1 MRRSGVAAGGVP
13 AAGASHE
20 PAAPVRRRRDAQATR
35 ERILKAAAVEFAQ
48 HGFAGARGDRIA
60 QRARSSERMVYYYFG
75 SKDGLYRVVLEAA
88 YASLRDAESAV
99 QLDPDDPAVALEQF
113 CRFVW
118 RYYADHPGFIS
129 VLNTENLHR
138 ARHLRKSG
146 RLAELVGPVVGLLS
160 RLLAQGQARGVFR
173 ADVDPVDL
181 YVAIAGLGY
190 FRLSNRHTLSAVLGR
205 DMVEPAGLERYWT
218 EAARMVSGYL
228 RAQPAPSAD
237 TASPSLMMEAPQPAS
252 GASQRARPS
261 PPR

>member
-1 MRRSGVAAGGVP
+1 MSATRVAKASGTR
-13 AAGASHE
+13 AAGATA
-20 PAAPVRRRRDAQATR
+20 PAIEVPAKRRRDAEATR
-35 ERILKAAAVEFAQ
+35 GRILKAAAVEFAQ

-75 SKDGLYRVVLEAA
+75 SKDGLFRAVLEGA
-88 YASLRDAESAV
+88 YASLRDAERAV
-99 QLDPDDPAVALEQF
+99 QLDADDPARALEQF

-146 RLAELVGPVVGLLS
+146 RLDELVGPVVGLLS
-160 RLLAQGQARGVFR
+160 QLLADGQAKGVFR

-205 DMVEPAGLERYWT
+205 DMTQQAGLERYWAET
-218 EAARMVSGYL
+218 ARMVSGYL
-228 RAQPAPSAD
+228 RTD
-237 TASPSLMMEAPQPAS
+237 RDRL
-252 GASQRARPS
+252 
-261 PPR
+261 

>member
-1 MRRSGVAAGGVP
+1 VAAKASKAGQAAAATQGAEAP
-13 AAGASHE
+13 AK
-20 PAAPVRRRRDAQATR
+20 RRRDAEATR
-35 ERILKAAAVEFAQ
+35 GRILKAAAVEFAQ

-75 SKDGLYRVVLEAA
+75 SKDGLFRAVLEGA

-99 QLDPDDPAVALEQF
+99 RLDPDDPPRALEQF

-129 VLNTENLHR
+129 LLNTENLYR

-160 RLLAQGQARGVFR
+160 RLLADGQARGVFR
-173 ADVDPVDL
+173 SDVDPVDL

-205 DMVEPAGLERYWT
+205 QMAQAEGLERYWV
-218 EAARMVSGYL
+218 EAARMVSGYVCDRL
-228 RAQPAPSAD
+228 
-237 TASPSLMMEAPQPAS
+237 
-252 GASQRARPS
+252 
-261 PPR
+261 

>member
-1 MRRSGVAAGGVP
+1 
-13 AAGASHE
+13 
-20 PAAPVRRRRDAQATR
+20 
-35 ERILKAAAVEFAQ
+35 AQ

-75 SKDGLYRVVLEAA
+75 SKDGLFRAVLEGA
-88 YASLRDAESAV
+88 YASLRDAERAV
-99 QLDPDDPAVALEQF
+99 QLVADDPARALEQF

-129 VLNTENLHR
+129 VLDTAYLPR

-146 RLAELVGPVVGLLS
+146 RLDELVGPVVGLLS
-160 RLLAQGQARGVFR
+160 QLLADGQAKGIFR

-205 DMVEPAGLERYWT
+205 DMAQEAGLERYWA
-218 EAARMVSGYL
+218 EAA
-228 RAQPAPSAD
+228 
-237 TASPSLMMEAPQPAS
+237 
-252 GASQRARPS
+252 
-261 PPR
+261 

>member
-1 MRRSGVAAGGVP
+1 MSATRVARASGAKVASVASARAPSVEAP
-13 AAGASHE
+13 AK
-20 PAAPVRRRRDAQATR
+20 RRRDAEATR
-35 ERILKAAAVEFAQ
+35 GRILKAAAVEFAQ

-75 SKDGLYRVVLEAA
+75 SKDGVFRAVLEAA
-88 YASLRDAESAV
+88 YASLRDAERAV
-99 QLDPDDPAVALEQF
+99 QLDADDPARALEQF

-146 RLAELVGPVVGLLS
+146 RLDELVGPVVGLLS
-160 RLLAQGQARGVFR
+160 QLLADGQAKGVFR

-205 DMVEPAGLERYWT
+205 DMTQQAGLERYWAET
-218 EAARMVSGYL
+218 ARMVSGYL
-228 RAQPAPSAD
+228 RTD
-237 TASPSLMMEAPQPAS
+237 RDRL
-252 GASQRARPS
+252 
-261 PPR
+261 

>member
-1 MRRSGVAAGGVP
+1 VSATRVAKASGTR
-13 AAGASHE
+13 AAGATA
-20 PAAPVRRRRDAQATR
+20 PAIEVPAKRRRDAEATR
-35 ERILKAAAVEFAQ
+35 GRILKAAAVEFAQ

-75 SKDGLYRVVLEAA
+75 SKDGLFRAVLEGA
-88 YASLRDAESAV
+88 YASLRDAERAV
-99 QLDPDDPAVALEQF
+99 QLDADDPARALEQF

-146 RLAELVGPVVGLLS
+146 RLDELVGPVVGLLS
-160 RLLAQGQARGVFR
+160 QLLADGQAKGVFR

-205 DMVEPAGLERYWT
+205 DMTQQAGLERYWAET
-218 EAARMVSGYL
+218 ARMVSGYL
-228 RAQPAPSAD
+228 RTD
-237 TASPSLMMEAPQPAS
+237 RDRL
-252 GASQRARPS
+252 
-261 PPR
+261 